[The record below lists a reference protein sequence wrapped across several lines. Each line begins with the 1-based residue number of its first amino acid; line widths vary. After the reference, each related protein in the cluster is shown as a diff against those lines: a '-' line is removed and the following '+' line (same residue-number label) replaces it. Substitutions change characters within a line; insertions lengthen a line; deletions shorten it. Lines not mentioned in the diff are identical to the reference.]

1 MTRCIALLR
10 GINVG
15 RARRLA
21 MADLRRIV
29 LDLGAS
35 EVATVLNS
43 GNVVMTAPRSR
54 VATLASAMSAALAG
68 HSGFEVPVVV
78 VTADELDAV
87 IAANTLVEATQVPD
101 RLLVAFASASRA
113 LAPARVL
120 LERDWTPEALTLARR
135 AAYLWCA
142 EGVLASRL
150 LPAFTRAT
158 GGVATAR
165 NWSTV
170 LKLQRLAR
178 G

>member
-54 VATLASAMSAALAG
+54 VATLASAMSAA
-68 HSGFEVPVVV
+68 P
-78 VTADELDAV
+78 
-87 IAANTLVEATQVPD
+87 EATG
-101 RLLVAFASASRA
+101 L
-113 LAPARVL
+113 
-120 LERDWTPEALTLARR
+120 
-135 AAYLWCA
+135 
-142 EGVLASRL
+142 
-150 LPAFTRAT
+150 
-158 GGVATAR
+158 
-165 NWSTV
+165 
-170 LKLQRLAR
+170 
-178 G
+178 